1 MGRMALG
8 PDRARLAREALA
20 GYPTG
25 PDAPV
30 LARDAALARASTA
43 RSLVLV
49 EGVSDQVA
57 VETLAVRLG
66 LDLATSGV
74 VVLPMGGAHG
84 VAGHLALFGPHGAGL
99 SLSGLC
105 DEAEE
110 EYFRR
115 GLSVAGVGTPQSRRD
130 MEELGFFV
138 CVEDLEDELI
148 RASGRES
155 IEALLDSQGDLGSF
169 QTLQKQPAWRDESF
183 DAQMRRFL
191 GAGAS
196 RKSRYAGL
204 LVGAL
209 ALERMPSPLL
219 GVLAHPR

>member
-20 GYPTG
+20 GYPHG
-25 PDAPV
+25 PDAPLV
-30 LARDAALARASTA
+30 ARDAALARASSA

-57 VETLAVRLG
+57 VETLAGRLS
-66 LDLATSGV
+66 LDLAGAGV
-74 VVLPMGGAHG
+74 VVLPMGGAHA
-84 VAGHLALFGPHGAGL
+84 VASHLLLFGPHGADL
-99 SLSGLC
+99 SLGGLC

-115 GLSVAGVGTPQSRRD
+115 GLAVAGVGEPQSRAE
-130 MEELGFFV
+130 MEALGFFV

-155 IEALLDSQGDLGSF
+155 IEAMLDAQGDRGSF
-169 QTLQKQPAWRDESF
+169 QTLQKQAAWRDEPF
-183 DAQMRRFL
+183 EAQMRRFL
-191 GAGAS
+191 SAGAR

-204 LVGAL
+204 LAGAL
-209 ALERMPSPLL
+209 PLERMPEPLL
-219 GVLAHPR
+219 GVLARAE